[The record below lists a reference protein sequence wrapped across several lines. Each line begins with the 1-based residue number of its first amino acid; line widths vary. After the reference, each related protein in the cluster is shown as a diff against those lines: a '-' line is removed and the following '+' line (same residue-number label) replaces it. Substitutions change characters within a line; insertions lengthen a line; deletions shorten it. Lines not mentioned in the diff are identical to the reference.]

1 MKLTEVGKETFT
13 EVVLNS
19 NIPVLV
25 DYYAPHCGPCRVMAG
40 GVLEKLAPKY
50 ADQVKIVGINV
61 EDNYDLAIQYEVI
74 STPTLKLFKDGME
87 VESLVGTAA
96 QDSVRLVSGLGI
108 SKARG

>member
-25 DYYAPHCGPCRVMAG
+25 DYYAPHCGPCRVMA

-87 VESLVGTAA
+87 VESLVGMQP
-96 QDSVRLVSGLGI
+96 QDSV
-108 SKARG
+108 ARFLDRHI